1 MVQSGDWIIP
11 TLAGEPFLEK
21 PPLYFLTAAV
31 FAKLLGGLLPLHDAV
46 RIASA
51 FYNGL
56 TLCFVGLT
64 GRELWGPGSGRVTV
78 LLLIGSLGLVP
89 VGHALITDTAL
100 LAGFA
105 IAFYGLLLA
114 RRRWGLAGVLIGMGT
129 GIGFMSKG
137 LLAPGIIGLSAL
149 ALPALS
155 PDWRSKAYVRCLAV
169 AFVVALPWMLLW
181 PYLLYLRSPE
191 LAWQWLW
198 EQNLGR
204 FFGYAH
210 LGPSQRKW
218 FYFKTLPWFACP
230 TLPLAAWALWR
241 ERKAGLRRPEIVFP
255 LAIFLAAFLTL
266 SAASDSRSLYALPLL
281 LPLAYLA
288 ALGVAHLSRRL
299 AHACNWIG
307 IIVFSALAAG
317 LWFFWGAMISGYPG
331 QFAERMLQLSP
342 EYDPSFLPVH
352 FFVRRR
358 GDLRPGSGLLIRK
371 PAGQPERS
379 DFLPSIGLRA
389 LPWCGRSPWTICLP
403 WIDAGKSYKPMIMS
417 LQQALPEKI
426 LVCCQPQSWRTAN
439 APCSSITW
447 GCSTQ
452 RVEVSPDADCDL
464 LLEQGGVP
472 QSEHP
477 PGPEWKVIWE
487 GARRGDGKEHFL
499 AILASSLILVRTPGL
514 GCRKTR
520 RSPGLLAV
528 WGRRSR
534 WTDLVAEGRAQ
545 NPGDA
550 IEYFALFVRF

>member
-1 MVQSGDWIIP
+1 MPDSKIHFPGGGQFPRWLAILLCVVWVFPGLIGHQPWKPDEAYSLGLVFHMVQSGDWIIP

-21 PPLYFLTAAV
+21 PPLYFVTATV
-31 FAKLLGGLLPLHDAV
+31 FAKLLGGFLPLHDAV

-56 TLCFVGLT
+56 TLCFVGLA
-64 GRELWGPGSGRVTV
+64 GRELWGAGSGRLTV

-105 IAFYGLLLA
+105 MAFYGLLLA

-149 ALPALS
+149 MLPALS
-155 PDWRSKAYVRCLAV
+155 SDWRSKAYVRCLAL
-169 AFVVALPWMLLW
+169 AFVVALPWMLVW

-198 EQNLGR
+198 EQNFGR

-218 FYFKTLPWFACP
+218 FYFKMLPWFACP

-255 LAIFLAAFLTL
+255 LAIFVSAFLTL

-288 ALGVAHLSRRL
+288 VPGVAHLSQRL
-299 AHACNWIG
+299 ALFCNWLG
-307 IIVFSALAAG
+307 IVVFSVVAAG
-317 LWFFWGAMISGYPG
+317 LWFFWGAMISGYPR

-342 EYDPSFLPVH
+342 DYEPSFLPVH
-352 FFVRRR
+352 FLCAVAVT
-358 GDLRPGSGLLIRK
+358 GAWVLLLIRNRRVSRSGATFAVHWA
-371 PAGQPERS
+371 AGVT
-379 DFLPSIGLRA
+379 LVWAIA
-389 LPWCGRSPWTICLP
+389 MTICLP
-403 WIDAGKSYKPMIMS
+403 WIDAGKSYRSMILSM
-417 LQQALPEKI
+417 QQALPAKYSCVASRSLGE
-426 LVCCQPQSWRTAN
+426 PQRALLEYYLGVLTR
-439 APCSSITW
+439 
-447 GCSTQ
+447 
-452 RVEVSPDADCDL
+452 RVEVSPAAADCDL
-464 LLEQGGVP
+464 LLVQGWLLQP
-472 QSEHP
+472 EHS
-477 PGPEWKVIWE
+477 PGPEWTVIWE
-487 GARRGDGKEHFL
+487 GARGGDGKEHFWL
-499 AILASSLILVRTPGL
+499 F
-514 GCRKTR
+514 
-520 RSPGLLAV
+520 
-528 WGRRSR
+528 SR
-534 WTDLVAEGRAQ
+534 HR
-545 NPGDA
+545 
-550 IEYFALFVRF
+550 

>member
-1 MVQSGDWIIP
+1 MPDSKILFSEGGQFPRWLALSLCVVWIFPGLIGHQPWKPDEAYSLGLVFHMVQSGDWIIP

-352 FFVRRR
+352 FLCAAVVTCAWV
-358 GDLRPGSGLLIRK
+358 GLLIRNRQVSRSGVTFAVHWA
-371 PAGQPERS
+371 AGVT
-379 DFLPSIGLRA
+379 LVWAIA
-389 LPWCGRSPWTICLP
+389 MTICLP

-417 LQQALPEKI
+417 LQQALPEKYSCVASRS
-426 LVCCQPQSWRTAN
+426 LGEPQRALLEYYL
-439 APCSSITW
+439 
-447 GCSTQ
+447 GVLTQ

-487 GARRGDGKEHFL
+487 GARRGDGKEHFWL
-499 AILASSLILVRTPGL
+499 F
-514 GCRKTR
+514 
-520 RSPGLLAV
+520 
-528 WGRRSR
+528 SR
-534 WTDLVAEGRAQ
+534 HR
-545 NPGDA
+545 
-550 IEYFALFVRF
+550 